1 MRKIALL
8 TSLKVAASCFV
19 TFFALNAALAGNI
32 AQRGDIVNLPGPL
45 KERLNTLANRPNTY
59 EPMTAFSEADKR
71 SQLFQYALLD
81 TNGFQPNVFTTEIP
95 DINSGVVPTAAN
107 AANRGLRTLGA
118 VRVSLE
124 PKPGLPTDPNDVEAF
139 IDMWTDISGLFVIN
153 NESGWYEGWMIHDLR
168 VPDVAKPHPDGS
180 AQFGTITQDDANA
193 LASMGSGHNMPGE
206 IFTTDGMGVHFPA
219 ASDHFPE
226 SQSNVVPIQ
235 LSLGAYNC
243 LQQSD
248 CHSYWEFNEYTNWVH
263 PLYELPFTG
272 GIPGTFPGMQYD
284 LQSLIPGDGPAG
296 QPNNNKRAYG
306 DDPNDPR
313 DPDRLQENSLS
324 FLDRPEPPNEE
335 HKEMRLRF
343 IPSGLAN
350 EIFLDVYARLAS
362 FEPSVT
368 SFNQRLFDAY
378 AAEVARID
386 ENEDGVVQDE
396 EADPEGES
404 DGLSNERL
412 FIPATEYDRIAVT
425 REIDDGLL
433 APRFAPSQRAWVLT
447 GRLVPVSPSV
457 DASVPQD
464 ADLR

>member
-8 TSLKVAASCFV
+8 TSLKVVESCFM
-19 TFFALNAALAGNI
+19 TFLTLNAASAETI
-32 AQRGDIVNLPGPL
+32 VQRGDIINLPSL
-45 KERLNTLANRPNTY
+45 TSRLAKLAARPNTY
-59 EPMTAFSEADKR
+59 PPMTAFSEADQP
-71 SQLFQYALLD
+71 SQLFQYSLLD
-81 TNGFQPNVFTTEIP
+81 TSGFQPNVFTTEIP
-95 DINSGVVPTAAN
+95 DINSGVIPTGAN
-107 AANRGLRTLGA
+107 AANRGLRTIGA

-124 PKPGLPTDPNDVEAF
+124 PKPGLPTDPNDAEAF

-168 VPDVAKPHPDGS
+168 VPAVAPPRADGS
-180 AQFGTITQDDANA
+180 GAQFGKITQDDANT
-193 LASMGSGHNMPGE
+193 LAAMGSGHNMPGQ
-206 IFTTDGMGVHFPA
+206 IFTTDGLDVRFPA
-219 ASDHFPE
+219 TTDQFP
-226 SQSNVVPIQ
+226 SIQDNVVPIQ

-272 GIPGTFPGMQYD
+272 GIPGTFPGKQYA

-296 QPNNNKRAYG
+296 QPNNSKRAYG
-306 DDPNDPR
+306 DNPNDPR
-313 DPDRLQENSLS
+313 DPDRLQESSLNDV
-324 FLDRPEPPNEE
+324 DRPQPPNEE
-335 HKEMRLRF
+335 HAEMRLRF

-350 EIFLDVYARLAS
+350 EILLDVWARPAS

-386 ENEDGVVQDE
+386 ENHDGVVQVE
-396 EADPEGES
+396 EAEPEEES

-412 FIPATEYDRIAVT
+412 FIPATEYNRIAVT
-425 REIDDGLL
+425 REINDGLL
-433 APRFAPSQRAWVLT
+433 APRFAPSQRAWVLAGFLT
-447 GRLVPVSPSV
+447 RVSPSV
-457 DASVPQD
+457 NASVPID